1 MDATPQRLT
10 DFLTAYAPAL
20 TSQIVTQFAPLYT
33 PTTESRDALAI
44 PGLKRALFTAQQD
57 TVAALVA
64 AFRHHRTLGLAGEP
78 GFGKTFT
85 TLALARALGCRRV
98 LILCPPHL
106 VEEWREEAER
116 SLEHCPSYIM
126 EHVADVE
133 AAVAASQRT
142 TAPLQ
147 LFILSHSRA
156 KLRYGWEPAVLQ
168 RPWKV
173 DGQRVVQLRC
183 PACGQELLDDQ
194 GAALAF
200 VDLQKAQRQCAQCRG
215 ALWQPIA
222 TSRRLFPLAVYIRRK
237 CPGVF
242 DLLVAD
248 EAHELKAQ
256 SSAQALAFHKLMRAC
271 PRILALTGTL
281 SSGKASDFFPLLYRL
296 APEIRAQYQHN
307 DTLAFVRDY
316 GILEQVTYHDDT
328 TSPQSD
334 RDEDGSG
341 SIRKGERGKVYE
353 RPGLS
358 PAIVPLLLNR
368 FVFLRL
374 SDIAHALP
382 PYEEFVH
389 PLALPVPV
397 ARAYARMES
406 EILAWT
412 RAHRGITLAQ
422 FLQVLLG
429 YPDQPWIEE
438 SITATIHDQTGS
450 RQRAVVT
457 RTTPCDPTVRY
468 PKEEALLELLK
479 RERTRGR
486 KVLVFAVHTD
496 QRDILP
502 RLIEQAAQEG
512 IRLAALRA
520 AGEARTRKQQVQRLV
535 AQGADGIVCHPRLVQ
550 TGLNL
555 TQFPT
560 IIFFQFDYSTFTL
573 RQASR
578 RSYRPSQTQP
588 VEVHFFCYTGTVQEK
603 GLALMA
609 RKLRSALMAEGEFVE
624 DGLSAFGDDGDITRE
639 LTRSLLHGHAIPG
652 LEETF
657 AALRTLRCAAG
668 DAIAAAAV
676 LRTAASPQ
684 AAEPSTHERSTG
696 HGEPALPDASRSTGD
711 PARALQ
717 YAGGTPNAE
726 AGRAGTTQTPHRR
739 ADAGRQSGQLSL
751 FGDS

>member
-1 MDATPQRLT
+1 M
-10 DFLTAYAPAL
+10 
-20 TSQIVTQFAPLYT
+20 
-33 PTTESRDALAI
+33 
-44 PGLKRALFTAQQD
+44 
-57 TVAALVA
+57 
-64 AFRHHRTLGLAGEP
+64 
-78 GFGKTFT
+78 
-85 TLALARALGCRRV
+85 
-98 LILCPPHL
+98 
-106 VEEWREEAER
+106 
-116 SLEHCPSYIM
+116 
-126 EHVADVE
+126 
-133 AAVAASQRT
+133 
-142 TAPLQ
+142 
-147 LFILSHSRA
+147 
-156 KLRYGWEPAVLQ
+156 
-168 RPWKV
+168 
-173 DGQRVVQLRC
+173 
-183 PACGQELLDDQ
+183 
-194 GAALAF
+194 
-200 VDLQKAQRQCAQCRG
+200 
-215 ALWQPIA
+215 
-222 TSRRLFPLAVYIRRK
+222 
-237 CPGVF
+237 
-242 DLLVAD
+242 
-248 EAHELKAQ
+248 
-256 SSAQALAFHKLMRAC
+256 
-271 PRILALTGTL
+271 
-281 SSGKASDFFPLLYRL
+281 
-296 APEIRAQYQHN
+296 
-307 DTLAFVRDY
+307 
-316 GILEQVTYHDDT
+316 
-328 TSPQSD
+328 
-334 RDEDGSG
+334 
-341 SIRKGERGKVYE
+341 
-353 RPGLS
+353 
-358 PAIVPLLLNR
+358 
-368 FVFLRL
+368 
-374 SDIAHALP
+374 
-382 PYEEFVH
+382 H
-389 PLALPVPV
+389 PLALPAPV

-438 SITATIHDQTGS
+438 SITATIHDQTGN

-696 HGEPALPDASRSTGD
+696 QGEPARQDDSSRTGD
-711 PARALQ
+711 QTRALQ
-717 YAGGTPNAE
+717 QLETLRSQKQAVLAQRKRVTVARTLAGNP
-726 AGRAGTTQTPHRR
+726 
-739 ADAGRQSGQLSL
+739 GQLSL